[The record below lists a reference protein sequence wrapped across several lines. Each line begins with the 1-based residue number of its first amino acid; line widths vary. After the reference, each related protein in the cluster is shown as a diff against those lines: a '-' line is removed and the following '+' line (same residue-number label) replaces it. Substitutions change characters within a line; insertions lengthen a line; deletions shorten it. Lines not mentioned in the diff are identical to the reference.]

1 MGAIVVEHSN
11 PLKPLPFTTDPDPVP
26 AQPSA
31 PVKDDRLLARQ
42 HLLATAASP
51 EPAVQAAFVVAAEAR
66 RDPTFL
72 PLVRALAPDASAVAV
87 LERELATWPSADL
100 LEALLEQW
108 EAMCGAGWVTD
119 ESLCRSVKLA
129 FATSRLAIAEGE
141 IRTLRAALSAL
152 IVNVGAARG
161 RGVRAEAYQAMKL
174 GVETI
179 LARG

>member
-1 MGAIVVEHSN
+1 MGAIVAESSN

-26 AQPSA
+26 AEPSVSA
-31 PVKDDRLLARQ
+31 KDDRLLARQ
-42 HLLATAASP
+42 HLLLAAVSP
-51 EPAVQAAFVVAAEAR
+51 ESAIQAAFLAAAEGR

-72 PLVRALAPDASAVAV
+72 SLVRAIAPDANAVPV

-108 EAMCGAGWVTD
+108 EAMCGVEWVTD

-129 FATSRLAIAEGE
+129 FATARLAIAEGE
-141 IRTLRAALSAL
+141 MRTLRAALSAL
-152 IVNVGAARG
+152 LVNVGAARG
-161 RGVRAEAYQAMKL
+161 RGVRVEGYQVMKL